1 MGSVNMKSTPKQ
13 SRFVVNERVLC
24 YEPDLTKA
32 RVVYDAKILKV
43 EDASTRK
50 NPKEFHYQVHFQG
63 WSSTWDRYVTEEFLL
78 KTNDKNRDLQRKLFQ
93 EAHAA
98 SSQKKKRKQKSDAL
112 SISISEEGSTNS
124 PPAKKQALESPRS
137 VTTEEDSADDQ
148 DAGSSSQDS
157 IPASSAS
164 VSPASVVSSKSAKRN
179 RGRTIS
185 QDGSECENQAPIR
198 LTDELKSILEEDFRQ
213 VTKKRKLKELPSKI
227 NVAAVLE
234 DFVRHYAAT
243 QLVTY
248 EKQLSKTYYTAN
260 RKEVSRELFANV
272 QDSINL
278 AKEIADTLR
287 IIFDFN
293 LKQILLYGSHGETKQ
308 YHEVMKPGKVQKRI
322 SIERIEVEQQYCYHP
337 NDGNA
342 SSRSS
347 TTSGRSSATPS
358 LNPPSASPTSPQSI
372 KVLRELHEWRLIPD
386 SMYEEKSQ
394 KPLES
399 MIYGP
404 IFLLRLLVKLPDV
417 MGKMELLPPKTRKT
431 VGKYVDAV
439 VDYLQSHQDLLSSSQ
454 T

>member
-1 MGSVNMKSTPKQ
+1 MISLENCIIINFP
-13 SRFVVNERVLC
+13 
-24 YEPDLTKA
+24 
-32 RVVYDAKILKV
+32 
-43 EDASTRK
+43 
-50 NPKEFHYQVHFQG
+50 HYF
-63 WSSTWDRYVTEEFLL
+63 
-78 KTNDKNRDLQRKLFQ
+78 
-93 EAHAA
+93 
-98 SSQKKKRKQKSDAL
+98 
-112 SISISEEGSTNS
+112 
-124 PPAKKQALESPRS
+124 
-137 VTTEEDSADDQ
+137 
-148 DAGSSSQDS
+148 
-157 IPASSAS
+157 
-164 VSPASVVSSKSAKRN
+164 
-179 RGRTIS
+179 
-185 QDGSECENQAPIR
+185 
-198 LTDELKSILEEDFRQ
+198 TD
-213 VTKKRKLKELPSKI
+213 LPSKI

-260 RKEVSRELFANV
+260 RKEVSRELFASV

-293 LKQILLYGSHGETKQ
+293 LKAILLYGSHGETKQ

-322 SIERIEVEQQYCYHP
+322 TVPTTIEVEQQPICYHP

>member
-1 MGSVNMKSTPKQ
+1 M
-13 SRFVVNERVLC
+13 
-24 YEPDLTKA
+24 D
-32 RVVYDAKILKV
+32 
-43 EDASTRK
+43 K
-50 NPKEFHYQVHFQG
+50 NQTFISF
-63 WSSTWDRYVTEEFLL
+63 FLL
-78 KTNDKNRDLQRKLFQ
+78 FID
-93 EAHAA
+93 
-98 SSQKKKRKQKSDAL
+98 
-112 SISISEEGSTNS
+112 
-124 PPAKKQALESPRS
+124 
-137 VTTEEDSADDQ
+137 
-148 DAGSSSQDS
+148 
-157 IPASSAS
+157 
-164 VSPASVVSSKSAKRN
+164 
-179 RGRTIS
+179 
-185 QDGSECENQAPIR
+185 
-198 LTDELKSILEEDFRQ
+198 
-213 VTKKRKLKELPSKI
+213 LPSKI

-243 QLVTY
+243 QLVSY

>member
-1 MGSVNMKSTPKQ
+1 MSP
-13 SRFVVNERVLC
+13 FI
-24 YEPDLTKA
+24 LT
-32 RVVYDAKILKV
+32 IFFQ
-43 EDASTRK
+43 K
-50 NPKEFHYQVHFQG
+50 NP
-63 WSSTWDRYVTEEFLL
+63 
-78 KTNDKNRDLQRKLFQ
+78 
-93 EAHAA
+93 
-98 SSQKKKRKQKSDAL
+98 
-112 SISISEEGSTNS
+112 I
-124 PPAKKQALESPRS
+124 
-137 VTTEEDSADDQ
+137 
-148 DAGSSSQDS
+148 
-157 IPASSAS
+157 
-164 VSPASVVSSKSAKRN
+164 
-179 RGRTIS
+179 
-185 QDGSECENQAPIR
+185 
-198 LTDELKSILEEDFRQ
+198 TD
-213 VTKKRKLKELPSKI
+213 LPSKI
-227 NVAAVLE
+227 NVASVLE

-278 AKEIADTLR
+278 AKEIADALR

-293 LKQILLYGSHGETKQ
+293 LKAILLYGSHGETKQ
-308 YHEVMKPGKVQKRI
+308 YNEVMKPGKVQKRI
-322 SIERIEVEQQYCYHP
+322 TVAPNFNIEVEDN
-337 NDGNA
+337 NDN
-342 SSRSS
+342 SSSKSS

-358 LNPPSASPTSPQSI
+358 LNPPAASPTSPQSI

-386 SMYEEKSQ
+386 SLYEEKSQ

-417 MGKMELLPPKTRKT
+417 LGKMELLPQKTRKI